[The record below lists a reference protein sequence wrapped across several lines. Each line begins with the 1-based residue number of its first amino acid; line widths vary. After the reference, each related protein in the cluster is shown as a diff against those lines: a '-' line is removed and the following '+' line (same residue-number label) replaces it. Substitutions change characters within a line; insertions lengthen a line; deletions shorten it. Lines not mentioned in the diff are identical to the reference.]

1 MGWFD
6 EQIKERMESDQSVLE
21 DAFFRMASVVM
32 DKWNQYRLEN
42 DRLIAREAIGEIL
55 KYFREKPVEIPDN
68 IEDLGEQLEY
78 ALRPSGLMVREVTL
92 EENWQNDAYGPMLG
106 CMKETG
112 TAVALLP
119 NALHSYHYKD
129 PGTGKDVRITR
140 KNRNLFAKEAMCFY
154 RPLPMKSLGIK
165 DLLLYMKNSISKG
178 DLALIVLAS
187 AAVTLVGLIEPRIYS
202 LITGPV
208 IKTRNLHLL
217 FGAGIFLLSSALA
230 GQLIE
235 MVRSLIMER
244 ISIKTSMAV
253 EASVMMRIL
262 SLPVSFFRKYSSGEL
277 SSRAGSIKSLCD
289 MILTNILS
297 VGLTSLMSLAFVGQ
311 ILRFAPALVVP
322 SLIIIGVTVAV
333 TVMTAF
339 VQIGISRRRMQL
351 DAKENGMS
359 YAIMSGV
366 QKLRLSGS
374 EKRAFARWGRLY
386 ARSAALSYNPPLF
399 IKLNRVITTA
409 ISLFGTIILYSLAIS
424 TGVSMN
430 DYYAFNVAYG
440 GVMGAFT
447 ALSGIAISV
456 AGIKPVLEMAEPILK
471 ETPEVAADKAP
482 VGRVSGRIEASHV
495 SFRYSE
501 QMPYV
506 LRDMSLTIRSGEYVA
521 IVGRT
526 GCGKSTLVRLLLG
539 FEKPETGAIYYDQRD
554 LNDIDPRSLRRHIG
568 VVIQNGGLFQGDI
581 YSNIAISAPS
591 LTIEEAWEAAEK
603 AGIADDIR
611 EMPMGMN
618 TVISEG
624 QGGISGGQKQRLMIA
639 RAIAPKPQILI
650 FDEATSALDNK
661 TQKQVSDALDEL
673 HCTRIVI
680 AHRLSTIR
688 NCDRILVMDQGAIV
702 EEGRY
707 DELIARNGRFA
718 ELVARQRLDRP
729 EDIVEDNSKM

>member
-119 NALHSYHYKD
+119 NALHGYHYKD

-140 KNRNLFAKEAMCFY
+140 KNRNLFTKEAMCFY

-208 IKTRNLHLL
+208 ITTRNLNLL

-235 MVRSLIMER
+235 MVRTLLMER
-244 ISIKTSMAV
+244 ISIKTSLAV

-424 TGVSMN
+424 TGVSTN

-440 GVMGAFT
+440 SVMGAFT

-482 VGRVSGRIEASHV
+482 VGRVSGRIEVSHV

-539 FEKPETGAIYYDQRD
+539 FEKPETGAIYFDQRD

-729 EDIVEDNSKM
+729 EDIVVDNSKM